1 MRTPR
6 SPPSSCSLKYGGKGL
21 KVRIPRM
28 YSWSLRAHLRML
40 RMMEQQVKRK
50 CVLVELPLNG
60 REKLLSGLDHCYLGF
75 ADLCSQT

>member
-1 MRTPR
+1 
-6 SPPSSCSLKYGGKGL
+6 
-21 KVRIPRM
+21 M

-50 CVLVELPLNG
+50 CVLAELPLNG

-75 ADLCSQT
+75 ADLRSQT